1 MRRRIQAFKLVGFFW
16 VFFGVIVFLSALLV
30 KEIHSKIINLLSG
43 GILILMGAAF
53 LYFEKKFK

>member
-1 MRRRIQAFKLVGFFW
+1 MKKRIQAFKLVGFFW
-16 VFFGVIVFLSALLV
+16 VFFGAIVFLSALLV

-43 GILILMGAAF
+43 GILILMGTTF